1 MRMIFGVLSLLVA
14 LAIVGSIA
22 KKQLQAISSSGVTTR
37 TAGQMGSG
45 DSVDRTAPTA
55 AIPGGM
61 PAAIAADPNATGVTV
76 RQQAQNFEQKILSDT
91 NRAIQQGVERNAKAN
106 P

>member
-22 KKQLQAISSSGVTTR
+22 KKQLQALSSTGITTR
-37 TAGQMGSG
+37 TSQSAGG
-45 DSVDRTAPTA
+45 DAGDRNAPTA

-61 PAAIAADPNATGVTV
+61 PAAIAADPNAGVTV
-76 RQQAQNFEQKILSDT
+76 RQQAQNFEQKILDDT
-91 NRAIQQGVERNAKAN
+91 NRAIQQGVDRNARAN

>member
-22 KKQLQAISSSGVTTR
+22 KKQLQALSSTGVTTR
-37 TAGQMGSG
+37 TGQSAGDIG
-45 DSVDRTAPTA
+45 DRTAPTA

-61 PAAIAADPNATGVTV
+61 PAAIAADPNSGVTV
-76 RQQAQNFEQKILSDT
+76 RQQAQNFEQKILDDT